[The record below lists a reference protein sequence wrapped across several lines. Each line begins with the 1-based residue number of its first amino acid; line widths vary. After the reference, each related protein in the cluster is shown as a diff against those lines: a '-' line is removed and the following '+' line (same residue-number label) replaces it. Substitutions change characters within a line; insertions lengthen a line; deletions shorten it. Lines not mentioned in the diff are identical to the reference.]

1 MATRVSPLGGDA
13 QAGFLGVMRR
23 TYVFGSPGVL
33 FRLNK
38 LMDDRTTCTL
48 WNQLTGESVIG
59 KLVGLH
65 IVVYDST

>member
-1 MATRVSPLGGDA
+1 
-13 QAGFLGVMRR
+13 MRR

-33 FRLNK
+33 FRWNK
-38 LMDDRTTCTL
+38 LMDDRTSYTL

-65 IVVYDST
+65 IVVYDSA

>member
-1 MATRVSPLGGDA
+1 M
-13 QAGFLGVMRR
+13 MMR

-65 IVVYDST
+65 IVAYDST